1 MIILNHDE
9 NHKETDLKL
18 SRYFN
23 KVLSVTKITQGLKQ
37 NLKSIDLFEALN
49 DFYLQ
54 KEKYINYYNPDDISL
69 YCFSESN
76 DEVIN
81 NKARSSK

>member
-1 MIILNHDE
+1 M
-9 NHKETDLKL
+9 KL

-37 NLKSIDLFEALN
+37 KLKSIDLFEALN

-69 YCFSESN
+69 YRFLESN

-81 NKARSSK
+81 NKTRCSK

>member
-1 MIILNHDE
+1 M
-9 NHKETDLKL
+9 KL

-69 YCFSESN
+69 YRFLESN

-81 NKARSSK
+81 NKTRCSK

>member
-1 MIILNHDE
+1 M
-9 NHKETDLKL
+9 KL

-69 YCFSESN
+69 
-76 DEVIN
+76 
-81 NKARSSK
+81 

>member
-1 MIILNHDE
+1 M
-9 NHKETDLKL
+9 KL